1 MQASFRRNLSS
12 LARRGGLHAPL
23 RAVYNFLFLSRST
36 RGLTIGPLRAEFK
49 TPTHTIA
56 EHVESWGGERV
67 LLGGLLEELRGDDVF
82 WDIGASFGL
91 YTVFAA
97 KKLASPG
104 SVVAFEP
111 EPDMRELLEKNL
123 VLNGIRS
130 VNVRATALGDRD
142 GVTGLFRAANPNSG
156 TSSLAQRR
164 DYRLKKKEI
173 AVELSRGD
181 SLPLREG
188 VLPPTC
194 VKIDVEGAEGR
205 VIAGMESL
213 LRDRRLRSL
222 FCEVHPHL
230 LPSFG
235 DRTDSFERTL
245 TGFGFAVTERVR
257 RGTEYHIVCRR

>member
-173 AVELSRGD
+173 AVELSRETPSRSGKA
-181 SLPLREG
+181 SSPRRASRSTSRVPREESSPG
-188 VLPPTC
+188 WRACSGTAGSDRCSAKCIPIFSPRSGT
-194 VKIDVEGAEGR
+194 GR
-205 VIAGMESL
+205 ILSNG
-213 LRDRRLRSL
+213 R
-222 FCEVHPHL
+222 
-230 LPSFG
+230 
-235 DRTDSFERTL
+235 
-245 TGFGFAVTERVR
+245 
-257 RGTEYHIVCRR
+257 